1 MHVVRETTVDAF
13 KVYAEVMH
21 SISRSRVEMLVGWE
35 LIEWNLKSDDQKVI
49 ESIVVRSKG
58 ERKKIEC
65 DALVNFNEKTINMK
79 IFLGEHH
86 DS

>member
-1 MHVVRETTVDAF
+1 MTVDAF

-21 SISRSRVEMLVGWE
+21 SISKSRVKMLVGWE
-35 LIEWNLKSDDQKVI
+35 LIEWNLKSAEEKVI

-58 ERKKIEC
+58 ETRTIEC
-65 DALVNFNEKTINMK
+65 DALVNFYEKTINMK
-79 IFLGEHH
+79 IFLGDHH